1 MCVIDF
7 FNKYAWV
14 VSLKDEKGNTI
25 TNAFQ
30 KILKDYDRKQ
40 NKMLV
45 DKGSEFYNSSVK
57 KWLKNN
63 DIEMYSIH
71 NEGKY
76 VAAERFIRNLK
87 TKICKFMTSISKN
100 VYIDKLNDVVN
111 EYNNIHHRTIKMKP
125 ADVEDNTYIHS
136 ME

>member
-1 MCVIDF
+1 M
-7 FNKYAWV
+7 KY
-14 VSLKDEKGNTI
+14 EKGNTI
-25 TNAFQ
+25 INAFQ

-63 DIEMYSIH
+63 DIEMCSIH

-76 VAAERFIRNLK
+76 VVAERFIRNLK
-87 TKICKFMTSISKN
+87 TKICKFMTSISN
-100 VYIDKLNDVVN
+100 MCILTN
-111 EYNNIHHRTIKMKP
+111 
-125 ADVEDNTYIHS
+125 
-136 ME
+136 

>member
-7 FNKYAWV
+7 LNKYAWV

-25 TNAFQ
+25 SNAFQ
-30 KILKDYDRKQ
+30 KILKDYNRKQ
-40 NKMLV
+40 NEMLV

-57 KWLKNN
+57 KWFRSN

-76 VAAERFIRNLK
+76 VVAERLIRNLK

-111 EYNNIHHRTIKMKP
+111 EYNNIYHRTIKTKP
-125 ADVEDNTYIHS
+125 VDVEDNTYIDS

>member
-7 FNKYAWV
+7 FNKYVWV
-14 VSLKDEKGNTI
+14 FSLKYEKGNTI
-25 TNAFQ
+25 INAFQ

-63 DIEMYSIH
+63 DIEMCSIH

-76 VAAERFIRNLK
+76 VVAERFIRNLK
-87 TKICKFMTSISKN
+87 TKICKFMTSISKMCILTN
-100 VYIDKLNDVVN
+100 
-111 EYNNIHHRTIKMKP
+111 
-125 ADVEDNTYIHS
+125 
-136 ME
+136 

>member
-7 FNKYAWV
+7 LNKYAWV

-25 TNAFQ
+25 SNAFQ
-30 KILKDYDRKQ
+30 KILKDYNRKQ
-40 NKMLV
+40 NEMLV

-57 KWLKNN
+57 KWFRSN

-71 NEGKY
+71 SEGKY
-76 VAAERFIRNLK
+76 VVAERLIRNLK

-111 EYNNIHHRTIKMKP
+111 EYNNIYHRTIKTKP
-125 ADVEDNTYIHS
+125 VDVEDNTYIDS